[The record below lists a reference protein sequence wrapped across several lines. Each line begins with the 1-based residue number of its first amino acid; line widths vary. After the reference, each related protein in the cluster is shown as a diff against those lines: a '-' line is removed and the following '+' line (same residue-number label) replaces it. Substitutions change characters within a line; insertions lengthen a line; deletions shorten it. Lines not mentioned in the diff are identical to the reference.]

1 MNNTQARVRV
11 AVATEAVADFC
22 RRHHVREFALFGSVL
37 RDDFTPES
45 DVDVLIDFL
54 PQTRVTFF
62 DLSHFK
68 DELEE
73 MFHREVD
80 LVTKRS
86 LHPVIASDVLASR
99 EVLYVAT
106 Q

>member
-1 MNNTQARVRV
+1 MESARAEARIPIPM
-11 AVATEAVADFC
+11 EAVADFC
-22 RRHHVREFALFGSVL
+22 RRHRVRELALFGSVL
-37 RDDFTPES
+37 RDDFTERS

-68 DELEE
+68 DEIGE

-86 LHPVIASDVLASR
+86 LHPVIASDVLVSR
-99 EVLYVAT
+99 EVLYVVT